1 VSRRAG
7 IPFVMAVGEGA
18 ICRIGGGIM
27 TPTSMTSV
35 GNLATEDLVHFLN
48 TMGVET
54 GVSTESVLAAAGDIA
69 RMPDIQSNAFVVS
82 SDARKSI
89 MDEARA
95 HQRFHPA

>member
-1 VSRRAG
+1 MSRRAG

-18 ICRIGGGIM
+18 IGGGIM
-27 TPTSMTSV
+27 TPTSMASV

-69 RMPDIQSNAFVVS
+69 RMLDIQSNAFVVS
-82 SDARKSI
+82 SGTHKSI